1 MIFGVEWIGVRSM
14 KFRNGLSVG
23 VEVVF
28 VVVGCKKR
36 SICTT
41 GGMRSFGEGCCVE
54 ICCCKMRWIDSLKQS
69 VSNIAVNGQC
79 INNPM

>member
-14 KFRNGLSVG
+14 KFCNGLSVG

-54 ICCCKMRWIDSLKQS
+54 TCCCKMRRIDSVKQS
-69 VSNIAVNGQC
+69 VSNCCQWT
-79 INNPM
+79 MH